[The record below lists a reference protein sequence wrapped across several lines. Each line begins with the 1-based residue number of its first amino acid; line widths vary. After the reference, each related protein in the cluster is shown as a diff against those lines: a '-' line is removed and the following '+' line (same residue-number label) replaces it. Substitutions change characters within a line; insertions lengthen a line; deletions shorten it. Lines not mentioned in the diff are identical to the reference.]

1 MKNLIGAI
9 LMVSAGC
16 AAAPPAEDGA
26 TPKGGGSCNAAP
38 AQKLLGQSRSRAAG
52 AEARRLSG
60 AAALRW
66 IPEGTVVTM
75 EYREDRINIYLDGT
89 NRIKEISCG

>member
-1 MKNLIGAI
+1 
-9 LMVSAGC
+9 
-16 AAAPPAEDGA
+16 
-26 TPKGGGSCNAAP
+26 
-38 AQKLLGQSRSRAAG
+38 
-52 AEARRLSG
+52 
-60 AAALRW
+60 LRW